1 GPPRDRRLQRPEPR
15 ALVRHYRELHR
26 KPCPRPLHGDPAMN
40 MRLLVL
46 LALIAA
52 GASAIERK
60 TQRELLRERGEHIEA
75 EVDEGEDPEARYREQ
90 RKMDESPLTDAA
102 LLERLRISRRE
113 RDRAGA
119 SQSIQPMQLS
129 AGQSF
134 SAASPSP
141 AVQGN

>member
-1 GPPRDRRLQRPEPR
+1 
-15 ALVRHYRELHR
+15 
-26 KPCPRPLHGDPAMN
+26 MN

-90 RKMDESPLTDAA
+90 RKMDESPTYP
-102 LLERLRISRRE
+102 RLSR
-113 RDRAGA
+113 G
-119 SQSIQPMQLS
+119 
-129 AGQSF
+129 
-134 SAASPSP
+134 
-141 AVQGN
+141 